1 MDSIEYNN
9 RERLKAFGNAPAREM
24 TKRESFAMEAMSS
37 LIAKGWLSEKE
48 ESMEAIADLAAK
60 MADKLIK
67 NLCENDKF

>member
-1 MDSIEYNN
+1 MSAIEENN

-60 MADKLIK
+60 MADIMIKKLG
-67 NLCENDKF
+67 